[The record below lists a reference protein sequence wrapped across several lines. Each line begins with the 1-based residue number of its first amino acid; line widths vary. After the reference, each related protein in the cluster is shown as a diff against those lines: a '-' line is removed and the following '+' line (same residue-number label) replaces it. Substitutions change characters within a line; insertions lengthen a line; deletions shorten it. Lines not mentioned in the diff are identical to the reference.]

1 MNLIYMAL
9 GAGVLALIFAFITAQ
24 RVIRED
30 TGTDAMRAIAAL
42 IQEGAQAFLRREYT
56 FLAFF
61 VGVVAVIIA
70 VFVDNDMTGKFAA
83 IGIIEQGEMT
93 GIPRTAI
100 AYVLGAFASALA
112 GWV

>member
-30 TGTDAMRAIAAL
+30 TGTDVMRAIAAL

-61 VGVVAVIIA
+61 VGVVAVR
-70 VFVDNDMTGKFAA
+70 K
-83 IGIIEQGEMT
+83 
-93 GIPRTAI
+93 
-100 AYVLGAFASALA
+100 ASVTIN
-112 GWV
+112 GMS